1 MQATRHLVAENECFR
16 LQQEGSADEDTRK
29 LATLLGE
36 LEIIDEVESK
46 LDANN

>member
-1 MQATRHLVAENECFR
+1 MSQKMNASGDRKKAPQR
-16 LQQEGSADEDTRK
+16 KQDEDTRK